1 MTVNTRKSIS
11 LAKVVWIGGGTVQ
24 EIMTSKP
31 FGVAQ
36 AYVNANRS
44 NPQYAGGVLKAVS
57 NSLRKENIIHAFAAG
72 NLKR

>member
-1 MTVNTRKSIS
+1 MTVNTRKSIT
-11 LAKVVWIGGGTVQ
+11 LAKVVWIGMGSVQ
-24 EIMTSKP
+24 EIMLNVR

-44 NPQYAGGVLKAVS
+44 NPQYAGGVLKTVS
-57 NSLRKENIIHAFAAG
+57 NSLRKENILHAYSCG